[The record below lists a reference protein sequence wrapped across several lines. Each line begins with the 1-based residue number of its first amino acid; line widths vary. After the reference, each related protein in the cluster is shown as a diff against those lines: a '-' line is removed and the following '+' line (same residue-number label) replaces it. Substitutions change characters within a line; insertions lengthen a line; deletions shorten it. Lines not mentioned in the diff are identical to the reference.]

1 MSELIKPRNSL
12 KSDFKKSDII
22 NKILEKIMKFENI
35 QKYKLDSNFCELVC
49 NLIEH
54 FVKKKYNIN
63 KKELLIDVYNKI
75 FNNLTEDDK
84 TTIYSM
90 VDYIFNN
97 GLIKKLSYY
106 KLFVSYF
113 SNWIKK
119 KVL

>member
-12 KSDFKKSDII
+12 TTDFKKSDII
-22 NKILEKIMKFENI
+22 NKILEKIMKFEDI

-63 KKELLIDVYNKI
+63 KKELLIDVYHKI

-84 TTIYSM
+84 STIYSM
-90 VDYIFNN
+90 IDYIYNN
-97 GLIKKLSYY
+97 GLIKKISSY
-106 KLFVSYF
+106 KLIISYLTD
-113 SNWIKK
+113 WVKK